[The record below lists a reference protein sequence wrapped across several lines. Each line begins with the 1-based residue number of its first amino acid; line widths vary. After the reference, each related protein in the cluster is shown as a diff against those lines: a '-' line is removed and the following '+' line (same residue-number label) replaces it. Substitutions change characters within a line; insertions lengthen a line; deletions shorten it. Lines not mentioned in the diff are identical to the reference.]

1 MSGEIFCTHVT
12 KSTALQRPIGV
23 RIASTMTT
31 CSIVT
36 PKPFSGRQP
45 DGLAQPGDST
55 VRMTRFIT
63 QTFRHFIQRAEVLNC
78 CAISRYFAL
87 PRVSSQRNARR
98 GTEGSPG
105 RRPAPYPLLPDGDN
119 AFFQTADHFVDH
131 RDHHG
136 AIISSSL
143 KSRFGWLTS
152 ASRRQRR
159 RLLLSSACLY
169 CLLYNA
175 ETEAVF
181 LTKTV
186 GIKQRVDGTR

>member
-12 KSTALQRPIGV
+12 KSTALERPIGV

-36 PKPFSGRQP
+36 LKPFSGRQP
-45 DGLAQPGDST
+45 DGLAQPEDST
-55 VRMTRFIT
+55 VVMTRFIT
-63 QTFRHFIQRAEVLNC
+63 QTFRHFIQRAEVRYC

-87 PRVSSQRNARR
+87 PRVSSQRNRRR

-105 RRPAPYPLLPDGDN
+105 RRPAPYPLPPSGDN
-119 AFFQTADHFVDH
+119 AFLQTAHHFVDH
-131 RDHHG
+131 RDHLR

-152 ASRRQRR
+152 ASGLQRR
-159 RLLLSSACLY
+159 RLLLSSAYLC
-169 CLLYNA
+169 CLLYKP
-175 ETEAVF
+175 ETEAVL
-181 LTKTV
+181 LTKAV
-186 GIKQRVDGTR
+186 GIKQRVDASR